1 MEHHLFSELSLIL
14 VIAGTMSAFMKLL
27 KQPLIMGHIFTGLL
41 LGPYFLNIINDPEII
56 EEMAT
61 FGITL
66 LLFIIGLGLNPRV
79 IKEIG
84 KSAVTIGL
92 GQVLFTAVF
101 GYLLSNSLGFTNQE
115 SFYISIA
122 LTMSSTIIALK
133 IISDKRDNLQL
144 YAKLTTGILLVQDIV
159 ATVLLIVVA
168 GLGSGS
174 LPLPQLSITLGFAIL
189 LGVGVYLAGTVL
201 LPRFEKFI
209 SDSQEFLFLFSI
221 GWGFGVASLFALA
234 GLSIEVGALFAGVAL
249 AAQPYAQQVGS
260 RLKPLRDF
268 FIIIFFIVLGVG
280 LEFTNPGALFVPGI
294 ILALFVL
301 IGNPLIIM
309 MIMGLLG
316 YTKKTSFRTGLNLAQ
331 ISEFSLVLIL
341 LALEQGQI
349 SQDIVSVVTIV
360 GLVTIAGSTYMMLYD
375 SKLYEIL
382 ETRLTLFERRKVKMK
397 QSSLETPAPILLI
410 GYDRGGQEFVKSFK
424 RLKKDFLIVDYDP
437 EIIDTLRGH
446 KLPHAFGDVTDAEF
460 LEELNLDSVKLV
472 ISTLTDFHSNLLV
485 AQHIKN
491 INSRAIVIVRSET
504 VEEAAELY
512 EAGATYVMMHHYIGS
527 ERVSHMVSK
536 AGLKKGDFVAAK
548 EKHLRYVQ
556 KHLTH

>member
-1 MEHHLFSELSLIL
+1 
-14 VIAGTMSAFMKLL
+14 MKLL
-27 KQPLIMGHIFTGLL
+27 KQPLLMGYILTGLL
-41 LGPYFLNIINDPEII
+41 LGPYFLNVIDSPETI

-79 IKEIG
+79 IREIG

-92 GQVLFTAVF
+92 GQVIFTAVF
-101 GYLLSNSLGFTNQE
+101 GYFISGALGFSAQE

-144 YAKLTTGILLVQDIV
+144 YAKLTTGILLVQDVV
-159 ATVLLIVVA
+159 ATLLLIVVS

-174 LPLPQLSITLGFAIL
+174 LPLPELSVTLGLAIL
-189 LGVGVYLAGTVL
+189 LGIGVYIAGTYI
-201 LPRFEKFI
+201 LPKFEKFI

-221 GWGFGVASLFALA
+221 GWGFGVASLFAIA

-280 LEFTNPGALFVPGI
+280 LEFTNPGSLFLPGI
-294 ILALFVL
+294 VLSLFVL
-301 IGNPLIIM
+301 FGNPLIIM
-309 MIMGLLG
+309 IIMGLLG

-341 LALEQGQI
+341 LALDQGQI

-360 GLVTIAGSTYMMLYD
+360 GLITIAGSTYMMLYD
-375 SKLYEIL
+375 SKLYQLL
-382 ETRLTLFERRKVKMK
+382 ENKLTLFERRKVKMR
-397 QSSLETPAPILLI
+397 QTALEKPVPIVLI
-410 GYDRGGQEFVKSFK
+410 GYERGGQEFVKSFK
-424 RLKKDFLIVDYDP
+424 RLKKKFIIIDYDP
-437 EIIDTLRGH
+437 EVIDSLSNQG
-446 KLPHAFGDVTDAEF
+446 LPHAFGDITDAEF
-460 LEELNLDSVKLV
+460 LDELNLDNTKLV

-485 AQHIKN
+485 VNHIN
-491 INSRAIVIVRSET
+491 NVNPGAIVIVRSET
-504 VEEAAELY
+504 AEEAAELY
-512 EAGATYVMMHHYIGS
+512 EAGASYVTMHHYIGS
-527 ERVSHMVSK
+527 ERVSKMISRN
-536 AGLKKGDFVAAK
+536 GLRKSDFTPSR
-548 EKHLRYVQ
+548 EKHLRYIRN
-556 KHLTH
+556 HLL